1 MFLYYVPGRHKNWQ
15 KKKKKKK
22 TAQGV
27 FYVVIQKL
35 MNQKFFLRKQ

>member
-1 MFLYYVPGRHKNWQ
+1 MCPENIKTD
-15 KKKKKKK
+15 KKKKPAK
-22 TAQGV
+22 GM

>member
-1 MFLYYVPGRHKNWQ
+1 MCPEDIKTD
-15 KKKKKKK
+15 KKKKKKN
-22 TAQGV
+22 AQGV

>member
-1 MFLYYVPGRHKNWQ
+1 MCPEDIKTD
-15 KKKKKKK
+15 KKKKKKI
-22 TAQGV
+22 APGV